1 MIPNVARALACARH
15 FHALGLTPL
24 PSRSDDKIPDLPKY
38 THYYEGEPV
47 EDWVYDQ
54 WKACNI
60 QVITGTKHPGE
71 ISVIVV
77 DLDGDEAPDAWRK
90 ICEKHNYTPSS
101 AWMVETG
108 SGGTHFWYRTPPGL
122 LDCPT
127 GMIWGV
133 YDTFGEEGR
142 GGWIK
147 HKEIRIL
154 GDRAL
159 AMAPPSFHPKTG
171 KRYRFFPGVS
181 PNEIPIPEVAPKWL
195 LEMPR
200 LSSPSFTPVGPPPL
214 IRRPEKLSGRHYMRG
229 EVLAAIADKVSLAKE
244 WGLKFDRETENSSG
258 WASCYVPWRE
268 EPGRSRPSGTMHCL
282 DGTFQDRKDMTTL
295 SLFDLAVQLQPGM
308 FPKWQ
313 DCRDYCGDRFI
324 GRIVR

>member
-47 EDWVYDQ
+47 EDEVYEK

-60 QVITGTKHPGE
+60 QVITGTKHPGT

-77 DLDGDEAPDAWRK
+77 DLDGEEAPDAWRK
-90 ICEKHNYTPSS
+90 ICEKHNHTPSS

-108 SGGTHFWYRTPPGL
+108 SGGTHFWYRLPPGV
-122 LDCPT
+122 LDCPS

-133 YDTFGEEGR
+133 YDTFGTDGK
-142 GGWIK
+142 GGWLK

-154 GDRAL
+154 GDRSL
-159 AMAPPSFHPKTG
+159 AMCPPSFHPKTG
-171 KRYRFFPGVS
+171 KRYHFYPGTS
-181 PNEIPIPEVAPKWL
+181 PNEIPLPEVAPQWL
-195 LEMPR
+195 LNMTR
-200 LSSPSFTPVGPPPL
+200 LSTPSFAIASAP
-214 IRRPEKLSGRHYMRG
+214 ISRPREKLSGKHYMRG
-229 EVLAAIADKVSLAKE
+229 EVMAAITDKVSLAKE
-244 WGLKFDRETENSSG
+244 WGLKFDRETANASG

-282 DGTFQDRKDMTTL
+282 DGTFQDRFDMTTL
-295 SLFDLAVQLQPGM
+295 SLFDLGVQLQPGM

-324 GRIVR
+324 GRIQR